1 MGALLAFPGAG
12 VDLPVWG
19 DAFLLV
25 AAVLTIVFALVR
37 LFRKRRR

>member
-1 MGALLAFPGAG
+1 MGSLLAFPGAG
-12 VDLPVWG
+12 VDLPAWG

-25 AAVLTIVFALVR
+25 AAVLTIVFTLVR